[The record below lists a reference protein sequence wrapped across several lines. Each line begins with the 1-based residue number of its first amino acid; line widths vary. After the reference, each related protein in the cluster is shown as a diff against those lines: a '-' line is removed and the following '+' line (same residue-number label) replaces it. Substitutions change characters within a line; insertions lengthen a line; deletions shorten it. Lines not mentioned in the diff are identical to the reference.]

1 MARVYST
8 KIRKKKD
15 KEPRP
20 NDKRGIYSPSALTP
34 LKISLTWCLRASR
47 GSAGGGARATLGDP
61 VGSDLGGRVVT
72 VGVVGVGLGGA
83 SISDLRRRVPAVDVE
98 VLVMNEVPSLVV
110 EPRVVVKIDVLPGV
124 SVMVVMAPGA
134 TVIMP
139 KPPRMIESGCRTC
152 PTILSTFEIT
162 VTTGA
167 SS

>member
-1 MARVYST
+1 M
-8 KIRKKKD
+8 
-15 KEPRP
+15 
-20 NDKRGIYSPSALTP
+20 
-34 LKISLTWCLRASR
+34 
-47 GSAGGGARATLGDP
+47 GDP

-139 KPPRMIESGCRTC
+139 ACKIMVSNVSRERIES
-152 PTILSTFEIT
+152 
-162 VTTGA
+162 
-167 SS
+167 